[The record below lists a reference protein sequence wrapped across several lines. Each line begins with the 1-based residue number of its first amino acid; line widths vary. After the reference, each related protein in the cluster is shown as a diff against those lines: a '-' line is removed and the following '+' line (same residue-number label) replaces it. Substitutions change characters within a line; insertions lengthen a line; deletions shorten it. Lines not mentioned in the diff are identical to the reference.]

1 MLTIILQCLQ
11 KLYVDVKEVDI
22 MKMKSY
28 LCYLSSLFL
37 IFALTACSLSQGG
50 AEGGRAIGDEQ
61 AQQHCLTYR
70 KYAEIT
76 ARESRDSL
84 GRDVVRFK
92 CHPLPKDVP
101 PLQSG
106 YYDPKNAYFIE
117 KKPENPWPM
126 PQ

>member
-1 MLTIILQCLQ
+1 MLAVLFWRLP
-11 KLYVDVKEVDI
+11 KLYVDVKEAVI

-28 LCYLSSLFL
+28 LCIVPCLFS
-37 IFALTACSLSQGG
+37 IFALASCSLSQGG

-76 ARESRDSL
+76 ARESRDTL
-84 GRDVVRFK
+84 GRDIVRFK

-106 YYDPKNAYFIE
+106 VYDPKNAYFIE